1 MIYKFFELES
11 TFIEKICNPKKTNII
26 IECIYKRPN
35 MNINGFTYD
44 YLNVLLDKLSKE
56 NKTII
61 LLGDFNINFLNYDI
75 HPPTNEFLDSL
86 SCHYFLPHIL
96 QSSRVTTNSKTLTD
110 NIFSNMAV
118 PSVTSDNLTAS
129 IANHLPQFFLARNTF
144 FNVSYP

>member
-1 MIYKFFELES
+1 
-11 TFIEKICNPKKTNII
+11 
-26 IECIYKRPN
+26 

-61 LLGDFNINFLNYDI
+61 LLGDFNINFLNCDI

-96 QSSRVTTNSKTLTD
+96 QSSRVTTNSKTLID

-129 IANHLPQFFLARNTF
+129 VANHLPQFFLARNTF

>member
-1 MIYKFFELES
+1 
-11 TFIEKICNPKKTNII
+11 
-26 IECIYKRPN
+26 

-96 QSSRVTTNSKTLTD
+96 QS
-110 NIFSNMAV
+110 IG
-118 PSVTSDNLTAS
+118 
-129 IANHLPQFFLARNTF
+129 
-144 FNVSYP
+144 